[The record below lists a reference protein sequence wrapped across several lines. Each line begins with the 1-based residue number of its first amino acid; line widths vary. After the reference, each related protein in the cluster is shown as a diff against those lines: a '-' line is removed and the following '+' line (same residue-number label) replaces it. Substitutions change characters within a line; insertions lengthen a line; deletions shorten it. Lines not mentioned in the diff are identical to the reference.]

1 MIELGL
7 DTFGDVTNGPDGQ
20 PLPHDQVLR
29 NVVAEAVLADQLNID
44 FIGIGEHHRADFAV
58 SSPEMVLA
66 AIATATKRIRL
77 GSAVTVLSSDD
88 PVRVFQRYSTLNA
101 LSNGRAEVILGRGS
115 FTESFPLFGLDLND
129 YEVLFEDKL
138 DLFATLLKGGPIN
151 WQGRTRPPLKVGGV
165 YPALAQPLAAWIGVG
180 GSPESVI
187 RAVRHDLPMMLAIIG
202 GDPRRF
208 RPFVDLYHRAWAQ
221 IGKPAKPLGV
231 HSHGFVAAT
240 DEEAIETAWP
250 YHKAMFDKIGGER
263 GWPPTTKDHYLSE
276 VRQGSQYVGAPD
288 TVARRIAATVQA
300 LGADRFDMKYS
311 MGALP
316 HEAMMGSI
324 ELYGTKVVPMV
335 RDILATDK
343 AA

>member
-1 MIELGL
+1 
-7 DTFGDVTNGPDGQ
+7 
-20 PLPHDQVLR
+20 
-29 NVVAEAVLADQLNID
+29 
-44 FIGIGEHHRADFAV
+44 
-58 SSPEMVLA
+58 
-66 AIATATKRIRL
+66 
-77 GSAVTVLSSDD
+77 
-88 PVRVFQRYSTLNA
+88 
-101 LSNGRAEVILGRGS
+101 
-115 FTESFPLFGLDLND
+115 
-129 YEVLFEDKL
+129 
-138 DLFATLLKGGPIN
+138 
-151 WQGRTRPPLKVGGV
+151 
-165 YPALAQPLAAWIGVG
+165 
-180 GSPESVI
+180 
-187 RAVRHDLPMMLAIIG
+187 MMLAIIG

-208 RPFVDLYHRAWAQ
+208 KPFVDLYHRAWAQ

-276 VRQGSQYVGAPD
+276 VRQGSQYVGAPE
-288 TVARRIAATVQA
+288 TVARRIAATVRA

-316 HEAMMGSI
+316 HEAMMRSI
-324 ELYGTKVVPMV
+324 ELYGTKVIPMV